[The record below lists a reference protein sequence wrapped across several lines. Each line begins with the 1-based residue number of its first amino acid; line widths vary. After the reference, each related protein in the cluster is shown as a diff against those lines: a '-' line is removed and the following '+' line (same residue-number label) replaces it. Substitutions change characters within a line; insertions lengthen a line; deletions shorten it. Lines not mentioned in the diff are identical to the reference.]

1 MCAQKRSDKSA
12 KNIYICL
19 CLYVDNLPDLAEFN
33 DMTQYQIF
41 QALIKMSTYIS
52 NHTLSHSV
60 TQTFL
65 NDPKEQFDVIILE
78 VFLNEAM
85 LGLGHH
91 FNAPIIGLSTFCSS
105 KWTNDMVGNPAPP
118 SYVANPLLSYTDHMT
133 FFERLGNTLH
143 AIVEH
148 FYFDYIYMPIQSEIY
163 DKVFADP
170 KPSLDTLRR
179 NVSLVLL
186 NTHVSLSF
194 PKPYVPNMIEIG
206 GVQINPKPK
215 PLPLEI
221 RRFLDNAT
229 HGAIYFSMGSNLRS
243 SNFPAK
249 LIQEILQVFSKLKQ
263 HVLWK
268 WEDTNLPG
276 KPKNVLISAWFPQD
290 DILAHANVKLFITHG
305 GLLSTTESV
314 YHGVPVI
321 GIPVFGDQE
330 LNMARAAND
339 GFGVKIAFKELSGK
353 TLSSA
358 IDELL
363 NNDS

>member
-1 MCAQKRSDKSA
+1 MY
-12 KNIYICL
+12 IYI
-19 CLYVDNLPDLAEFN
+19 YIDNVPDLVEFN
-33 DMTQYQIF
+33 DMPHHEVF
-41 QALIKMSTYIS
+41 QGFLKIATYIS

-65 NDPKEQFDVIILE
+65 NDPKERFDVIILE

-118 SYVANPLLSYTDHMT
+118 SYVANPFLSYTDHMT
-133 FFERLGNTLH
+133 FFERLGNTFYG
-143 AIVEH
+143 IMEH
-148 FYFDYIYMPIQSEIY
+148 FFFDYFYMPVQCEIY
-163 DKVFADP
+163 NQIFAGP
-170 KPSLDTLRR
+170 KPSLETLRT

-221 RRFLDNAT
+221 QQFLDNAT
-229 HGAIYFSMGSNLRS
+229 HGAIYFSMGSNLYS

-249 LIQEILQVFSKLKQ
+249 TIQDILQVFSKLKQ
-263 HVLWK
+263 RVLWK

-290 DILAHANVKLFITHG
+290 DILAHPNVRFFITHG

-314 YHGVPVI
+314 YHGVPLI

-330 LNMARAAND
+330 LNMARAAKD
-339 GFGVKIAFKELSGK
+339 GYGVKISFKQLSGE
-353 TLSSA
+353 TLSAA